1 MSDLFP
7 CAAVCVGDLFS
18 TGCRAYVR
26 IVRFSQTSPSA
37 HALHSS
43 LSHAHASTHTHY
55 IPCCHARTTHPRIV
69 CEGRIFM
76 ISTYARIFSFIQGF
90 FELKNRS
97 AMMVSWWS
105 KDHQKLSTGGF
116 IHFPPVESFSSHER
130 KYHVPRHRHNDRN
143 NDCAHSKHHA
153 VHHNS
158 RC

>member
-1 MSDLFP
+1 MSDLSP
-7 CAAVCVGDLFS
+7 SHAVCVGDVFF

-37 HALHSS
+37 HALHYLLLRTRLSAHALHSS
-43 LSHAHASTHTHY
+43 LPRTHL
-55 IPCCHARTTHPRIV
+55 RIV
-69 CEGRIFM
+69 CEGKIFM

-90 FELKNRS
+90 FDLKNRS

-158 RC
+158 SC